1 MRLSTKGRYALE
13 ALVMLGYLN
22 GENKNVSLKSISHDT
37 NISERY
43 MEQLFCQLKK
53 NCLVIS
59 KKGKSGGYRLAKPSS
74 DITVGEIF
82 RAVEG
87 SLSPVKCLDNEHCKR
102 SSECISRN
110 LWGKIYDEIN
120 SVIDNATL
128 ENLIN
133 KYKLKLSGETT

>member
-22 GENKNVSLKSISHDT
+22 SENKNISLKSISHDT

-43 MEQLFCQLKK
+43 LEQLFSQLKK
-53 NCLVIS
+53 SCLVIS

-74 DITVGEIF
+74 DITIGEIL

-87 SLSPVKCLDNEHCKR
+87 SLSPVKCLDNENCKR

-128 ENLIN
+128 EKLIN
-133 KYKLKLSGETT
+133 NYKLKLSGDAT